1 MGYLD
6 QKGLPVARG
15 TAMDWLPFWEEEA
28 HVIRV
33 RRGVYLNAQIHPLPS
48 LGEVVPWLRKEAV
61 VSLSYALGQ
70 AQVLKR
76 YSDQWVTAVLP
87 LKTSRAVGVFREGPR
102 IFQFAGLRPDLLS
115 APADPTW
122 GGDAYVP
129 EARVATATPE
139 KALLDWL
146 YLARNSFHWRS
157 PEPDALNWERLDLAR
172 AERLAHRMN
181 LADVWKSFQ
190 ASALDKGALPWLD

>member
-1 MGYLD
+1 
-6 QKGLPVARG
+6 
-15 TAMDWLPFWEEEA
+15 MDWLSSWEES

-33 RRGVYLNAQIHPLPS
+33 RRGIYLNAQIDPLPS

-70 AQVLKR
+70 AKVLKR
-76 YSDQWVTAVLP
+76 YSDQWVTSVLP
-87 LKTSRAVGVFREGPR
+87 LQTSRAVGVFREGPR
-102 IFQFAGLRPDLLS
+102 IFQFAGLRPDLLPAS
-115 APADPTW
+115 ADPTW

-146 YLARNSFHWRS
+146 YLARNSFHWRT
-157 PEPDALNWERLDLAR
+157 PEPDALNWERLDLGR
-172 AERLAHRMN
+172 AKRLAQRMG
-181 LADVWKSFQ
+181 LTDVWRKFQ
-190 ASALDKGALPWLD
+190 ASAMDKGNAPLLD